1 MINDELKNAIIKQ
14 QGELLYTTLSEEC
27 CELAQASSKILR
39 KKFYDKEFDIDNL
52 LEEIC
57 DVEINIEL
65 IKEQLTKERLIH
77 ISKAEIEQK
86 IEEWKKNKIEKI
98 TKIFLK

>member
-1 MINDELKNAIIKQ
+1 MINDKLKNAIINQ

-27 CELAQASSKILR
+27 AELSQASSKIIR
-39 KKFYDKEFDIDNL
+39 QKFYNKEFDVDNF

-65 IKEQLTKERLIH
+65 IKEQLTKEKLIN
-77 ISKAEIEQK
+77 ISMEEINEK
-86 IEEWKKNKIEKI
+86 IEKWKEEKIKKI
-98 TKIFLK
+98 TKIFL

>member
-1 MINDELKNAIIKQ
+1 MMSNELKNAIINQ

-27 CELAQASSKILR
+27 AELSQASSKIIR
-39 KKFYDKEFDIDNL
+39 QKFYNKKFDVDNF

-65 IKEQLTKERLIH
+65 IKEQLTKEELID
-77 ISKAEIEQK
+77 ISMEEINEK
-86 IEEWKKNKIEKI
+86 IEKWKEEKIKKI
-98 TKIFLK
+98 TKIFL